1 MTNLALAALLV
12 GITGAAYC
20 ACRVFALLFGEDPRH
35 RTDRAMAQRT
45 LRFNPPTEQQ
55 APGSDHDLLLDAL
68 LAYHGPATATRKE
81 TNP

>member
-1 MTNLALAALLV
+1 MTNLALAALV
-12 GITGAAYC
+12 IGTTGAAYC

-81 TNP
+81 TP